1 MTWHVLGAGA
11 LGSLWATRLARAGL
25 PVRIILR
32 SAERLADY
40 RQAGGLTLEEAGQTS
55 RQAITAELPDAPM
68 PIQRLLVACKAY
80 DAEPAIA
87 QLEARLAPGCEI
99 LLLQNGLGSQQ
110 AIAERW
116 PLVRCIFVSSTEG
129 AYRDGPTRVVF
140 AGRGQNWLGDPDG
153 GCAPGWL
160 GELDRA
166 GIPNAWSDD
175 ILGRL
180 WRKLALNCAINP
192 LTVLHDC
199 RNGELR
205 QNALCSPRSATNS
218 RGCSLPAASTRQ
230 PRSWKATCGE

>member
-1 MTWHVLGAGA
+1 
-11 LGSLWATRLARAGL
+11 
-25 PVRIILR
+25 
-32 SAERLADY
+32 
-40 RQAGGLTLEEAGQTS
+40 
-55 RQAITAELPDAPM
+55 M

-153 GCAPGWL
+153 GCAPDGWVNST
-160 GELDRA
+160 GPA
-166 GIPNAWSDD
+166 SPMPGATTSS
-175 ILGRL
+175 
-180 WRKLALNCAINP
+180 A
-192 LTVLHDC
+192 DC
-199 RNGELR
+199 G
-205 QNALCSPRSATNS
+205 ASS
-218 RGCSLPAASTRQ
+218 R
-230 PRSWKATCGE
+230 